1 MEAVVVIV
9 IERVE
14 TWGLHSD
21 PRVRHVT
28 TR

>member
-1 MEAVVVIV
+1 MDAVVVIV

-21 PRVRHVT
+21 PRGSHVT
-28 TR
+28 PR